1 MKIFSLLFALFFY
14 HQFSLVCERHA
25 SLESISKKGKEGGF
39 FVMLHD
45 VQYGG
50 ELSTPLVTDELNPF
64 L

>member
-1 MKIFSLLFALFFY
+1 MLAWKAC
-14 HQFSLVCERHA
+14 Q
-25 SLESISKKGKEGGF
+25 KKGKEGGDF

>member
-1 MKIFSLLFALFFY
+1 MKIFSLLFALFFTINIRFY
-14 HQFSLVCERHA
+14 V
-25 SLESISKKGKEGGF
+25 KGMLAWKACQKRVKEGGF